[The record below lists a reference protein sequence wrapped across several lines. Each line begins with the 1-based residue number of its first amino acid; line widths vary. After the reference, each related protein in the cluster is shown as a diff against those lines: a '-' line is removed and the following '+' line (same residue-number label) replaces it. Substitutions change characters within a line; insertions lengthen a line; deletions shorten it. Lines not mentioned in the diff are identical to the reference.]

1 MEPRLIFSTSPHC
14 HTRRTTPWAMY
25 HVLIALLPAVACSL
39 WFFRL
44 SALGVLA
51 VSVATCMLVEL
62 AVDRF
67 MLRRPCTL
75 TDGSALLTGV
85 LLALNLPS
93 SLPLWMV
100 AFGAV
105 IAIGVAKMAFGG
117 LGCNIFNPALVGRV
131 FLLISFPVA
140 MTTFPLPCADGITG
154 PTLLTSVKLGAAD
167 PSAVGLMPL
176 LTGDIGGS
184 MGEVSA
190 LALLLGFAYLL
201 FMRVIRW
208 YIPVAI
214 VAGLALVDLAAGY
227 PVLTDILS
235 GGLLLGA
242 IFMATDY
249 VTSPMTT
256 RGMLVYGLLIGILT
270 AVIRRWGAYPEG
282 VSFAILIMNGF
293 TPLIDRYIRPKRFS
307 PRRKEATA

>member
-1 MEPRLIFSTSPHC
+1 
-14 HTRRTTPWAMY
+14 
-25 HVLIALLPAVACSL
+25 
-39 WFFRL
+39 
-44 SALGVLA
+44 
-51 VSVATCMLVEL
+51 
-62 AVDRF
+62 
-67 MLRRPCTL
+67 
-75 TDGSALLTGV
+75 
-85 LLALNLPS
+85 
-93 SLPLWMV
+93 
-100 AFGAV
+100 
-105 IAIGVAKMAFGG
+105 
-117 LGCNIFNPALVGRV
+117 
-131 FLLISFPVA
+131 
-140 MTTFPLPCADGITG
+140 
-154 PTLLTSVKLGAAD
+154 
-167 PSAVGLMPL
+167 
-176 LTGDIGGS
+176 

-201 FMRVIRW
+201 FTRVIRW

-307 PRRKEATA
+307 TRRKEATA